1 MTGGVFTHN
10 TVNGSDMIS
19 LESGSGSGFILG
31 GSITHN
37 QVTNLLFFNNNNQRF
52 VIKNSTITEN
62 NCNGGALIYMY
73 SGMLNSTFEIGEG
86 AVIANNGPCN
96 RILLGAAATHIIKL
110 TGGEIYGNTISDYA
124 VIATN
129 NGNIEIS
136 GAPQIYG
143 NYAANNTTVERNLYV
158 YNKNSRPLKV
168 TGALKANGKNAHI
181 GLSLQN
187 YDTASYP
194 ITSGYTSKGN
204 DANTFNYF
212 FIDNPTYFSTK
223 LMNNEVY
230 YNNTNRPSSTNI
242 WRVKNGSSWTDTSS
256 GASSYTKVYD
266 GQPVQVALGSGST
279 SARSMASSSNGTT
292 GTNCVNA
299 GTYVFNNGAGNSY
312 KNPYFTVTILPKTVP
327 VTGTPTANSKP
338 YDGNVNTT
346 GNTDNMTFDRAA
358 AGNANISLRARG
370 EFVDANMGNNKKV
383 YTYVYFVDAS
393 GKENTNYIPDNN
405 TFICYANI
413 TQKTVGTKEVVGLT
427 ANFASGVHVFGIN
440 FPDSRLKNYLTVTA
454 TYNDGTTANIAAA
467 NYTISGTKIVG
478 FNTLYANFG
487 GFSAPFYVNLIKE
500 VSGIRLTSKQTTQ
513 TIYYYQLTTIAEVK
527 NSYITPQFVYADGS
541 GAAGFTYYC
550 ASWSYS
556 GTEKDAFG
564 QWCNN
569 VTVTAS
575 YMGYSASC
583 VLKIT
588 PAEVS
593 TVNATFTQPIIPI
606 FKTTP
611 INDLKQY
618 ISASYV
624 RNDGYTKALGA
635 NEYTINGSLGNT
647 FTSGG
652 KTYAQ
657 LTITMNSYGKKTSA
671 GFNVEVN
678 AKEVLGVSAQNSQT
692 ENQIVYAGYPTTVL
706 PNFLTVKVLYSTDIT
721 WDRISA
727 LKGQSTLASN
737 VKSVLSGVNNLEQ
750 FYGLSE
756 ANKQLVYNA
765 ILRVPTKDDANG
777 LWNGLSSITDYTLS
791 GTLIV
796 GRPYITVHYGG
807 KTCEFQ
813 VTVSP
818 VTYTHFAAKFAQG
831 NLIVYDTSSLETLK
845 PNLTIHTIST
855 NGVAG
860 TTKDYNL
867 SYAGYYDAAGKYH
880 TELPGTGRQLM
891 YGCTNVI
898 KATYIND
905 SNVYTTFRVN
915 VSEEYIVRIEAE
927 WTQPGSPIFVGTEIN
942 ALKSHL
948 KVTVIMSNAA
958 HNRVLSAGDYTLS
971 GGVTEGQPAI
981 TVNYSGITT
990 TFRPTITAVRV
1001 TGITATFAQGE
1012 TKIYT
1017 TTPESTIKNLVT
1029 VTATYNNG
1037 TTKVLES
1044 GAYVLSYKLTAGAGI
1059 TAGIPAADL
1068 TVTYNWQDYEGERP
1082 SYTISKAITVQ
1093 DTILVKIVA
1102 KFSGVSGTDY
1112 NIYETNSAEETTA
1125 ALAMLAGVNA
1135 SGKLQV
1141 IPYYSKNGK
1150 LLGAK
1155 PGEALPFSEYNLAI
1169 DPKMGTEKLIA
1180 GANEIVVS
1188 HGGFT
1193 SSFSIN
1199 VKKIALESIEA
1210 EGNFEDITI
1219 YSTTAL
1225 ETIKAQITVY
1235 ARYNNKPAERVN
1247 VGDNFRLVAPE
1258 NIVSGQN
1265 NEYTVYYSEDG
1276 IEKTAKVSVP
1286 VAELV
1291 LSRIEAV
1298 WTPNSS
1304 YKVYTD
1310 TEVSANV
1317 LGQSGCLEV
1326 TAYYGNG
1333 EQRTIQYTEYT
1344 LSGELVAGK
1353 STVTVNYG
1361 RKTTTFEIDVI
1372 QAEMARIE
1380 ITEFNPNNVKIY
1392 TSTPLNSLKE
1402 IMTVMG
1408 TMNSGSQAALAAE
1421 DYTVTGSLQAVNG
1434 EDGSVTEPYITVVY
1448 NKNNAITDTRTPIT
1462 VESAKLDRIEV
1473 TFNQNTAGENGK
1485 ELIIYA
1491 SDDPAKLQEI
1501 KGRITRVTAYYTDGM
1516 TESSEAVEEYTLSG
1530 SIATAGTAT
1539 LTVSYNGKSAT
1550 FNVRVTALA
1559 VVGINAEFK
1568 QTSRVFTATPL
1579 ETIKGMLVVKPRYN
1593 DGSVGA
1599 ALTVNEYKLERRG
1612 AYEEQYEVT
1621 VVSNPDG
1628 IDYSTGEYYK
1638 VYYTS
1643 TSDNGAGL
1651 ADAEKELNADDSIYK
1666 DYVKDEKTAA
1676 DGSVVTT
1683 LYVPVSGAEPGV
1695 TIYHIDRYY
1704 EITNEDFQ
1712 PGVLGLFRVTYNM
1725 NTALTAEFTANIDSA
1740 KLIRI
1745 EARWTKGANG
1755 EEGPDRTI
1763 YTSTP
1768 LEDLR
1773 EWLYVSAVYEDVM
1786 EDGDDY
1792 EGGEVG
1798 VTVITK
1804 ERIIGDYTLST
1815 VTDGLSAGKCSVA
1828 VGYNGLIDT
1837 IVVNVTPVEVASVTA
1852 IYNQKGKVYESTPLE
1867 DLKKMLTITAYNND
1881 GKHKTVDAEGYTLEV
1896 ISGGGKLE
1904 RGKTCVVE
1912 VTLKEKTSVKT
1923 TFTVDVEA
1931 YTIIGITASD
1941 AGTKP
1946 ENVTIYTT
1954 TALET
1959 IKQYIKVEAT
1969 LADGSGQESRQTVV
1983 DFTLSGTLTAGDSVL
1998 VVTYNGK
2005 ITSYVLHG
2013 VVAVQATGISA
2024 SIDQT
2029 SRVYTTTELD
2039 SIKSMITVNATYN
2052 NGTSGR
2058 VSDEDYELIGTLESG
2073 STCEITV
2080 RYTGETGYEV
2090 ADAKVSVDVEKAV
2103 LTRISQVYTQGDND
2117 IVYAT
2122 DDIYKLSQWLHVYAH
2137 YSVDGV
2143 EIEPQEVGGYTLT
2156 GELTAGYIPILV
2168 TYNGLTTYFNAQ
2180 ITAVSLQGISASYR
2194 PTTEVYAATPLDS
2207 LKEMIY
2213 VEAYY
2218 NNGKT
2223 EALAAEDY
2231 YLSVETEVETE
2242 NGDKTTYGYFVP
2254 GEVST
2259 VTVTYGRDVNMT
2271 DKFLVSVKDAQLI
2284 GIKATLTEGYK
2295 IYYGKNTIEDLRQY
2309 LSVVATYEEVVYDKN
2324 EAGEYIPN
2332 KVNKEVVVT
2341 GYTLSG
2347 VLEKDKANRISV
2359 FYSGAVAYVEVT
2371 PLTVELTGLSISYK
2385 QTERIY
2391 ESTPVNYLKS
2401 MFEVTALYN
2410 DGTGA
2415 SVAGSLY
2422 EIYAL
2427 DASGNATADNKLV
2440 LKEVIAGG
2448 AVVGYTAG
2456 VRISYTEDGI
2466 TKTSDATVQ
2475 VEKLSIIGIEAT
2487 FEPGDRKFYALNGL
2501 DDLKPYI
2508 TATVQIGVKDPV
2520 NVDHTEVVTDYFLKT
2535 GTDNKLVEGEN
2546 VVTVEY
2552 NGVSTEIQVYVT
2564 PKASVG
2570 LVAEFTQITKVFTTT
2585 PLFDLKDMLV
2595 VKKQYNDGTYELI
2608 EDYTLAVIVE
2618 GTTTSNVLKAG
2629 LNYVNVYYNDG
2640 GTQISTTFEVSVEAT
2655 TLSYITVE
2663 YNQTGNIYTSQ
2674 ELGFLV
2680 QWLKVWAH
2688 YNDSSVIE
2696 IITGYNLVGELYAGT
2711 STITVTYG
2719 GKQTTF
2725 NATVTEVSLVAMS
2738 ATFTQNA
2745 KVYESTSLDDLK
2757 SMLSVSLIYNNGET
2771 AEVADEDYYI
2781 SGALVA
2787 GENCQMTVVY
2797 LKDQSQRAYFYVHVV
2812 STVLD
2817 RIEAKWKTGAEL
2829 PEIYT
2834 TTDIE
2839 ILKEYLEVK
2848 AYYVAGSDD
2857 DNAVTE
2863 EDVYDYTLT
2872 TESGKLEAGNAR
2884 ITVNYNGFTYPI
2896 TVTVIQTVAT
2906 ELEVEFNQGDV
2917 KIYESTPLEVLRDL
2931 LKVDVTFNDGTVK
2944 EDIKDYVITRV
2955 GVDEVSISYGEAEAK
2970 KVKFELAKDDSGQVI
2985 TIIKLEVT
2993 YVNGT
2998 TPEIYTS
3005 AKIES
3010 VKNLINVNVYYS
3022 DKPTEAVM
3030 LSAEEYVLEGTI
3042 AEGISQLTVRYNGRL
3057 VKFDIRV
3064 VAPAVTGIRV
3074 ADFVQGYTK
3083 IYDSTPLDNLRKL
3096 LTVTATYEDGSER
3109 EITEYNITGTLVK
3122 GLSCPVTISVG
3133 EYKHTIEVQVENV
3146 AISDIEANPT
3156 LPVMVVRMLNTSAAT
3171 QINPG
3176 YTLDA
3181 VKRLLSVYVFPVG
3194 TNDIDLNNTAA
3205 IEKYKLTSNQYQ
3217 LTGVLL
3223 QDAKK
3228 TMVIDNKK
3236 YYSST
3241 LTVTYKNTYSLVA
3254 TIEVPTGLVTD

>member
-1 MTGGVFTHN
+1 MNSGGWYST
-10 TVNGSDMIS
+10 
-19 LESGSGSGFILG
+19 
-31 GSITHN
+31 
-37 QVTNLLFFNNNNQRF
+37 RF
-52 VIKNSTITEN
+52 VHTDGTY
-62 NCNGGALIYMY
+62 GAGISYPSY
-73 SGMLNSTFEIGEG
+73 TFSSPTKDIFGYPSG
-86 AVIANNGPCN
+86 
-96 RILLGAAATHIIKL
+96 
-110 TGGEIYGNTISDYA
+110 D
-124 VIATN
+124 
-129 NGNIEIS
+129 
-136 GAPQIYG
+136 
-143 NYAANNTTVERNLYV
+143 TTV
-158 YNKNSRPLKV
+158 
-168 TGALKANGKNAHI
+168 
-181 GLSLQN
+181 
-187 YDTASYP
+187 
-194 ITSGYTSKGN
+194 
-204 DANTFNYF
+204 TF
-212 FIDNPTYFSTK
+212 T
-223 LMNNEVY
+223 
-230 YNNTNRPSSTNI
+230 
-242 WRVKNGSSWTDTSS
+242 
-256 GASSYTKVYD
+256 
-266 GQPVQVALGSGST
+266 
-279 SARSMASSSNGTT
+279 
-292 GTNCVNA
+292 
-299 GTYVFNNGAGNSY
+299 
-312 KNPYFTVTILPKTVP
+312 
-327 VTGTPTANSKP
+327 
-338 YDGNVNTT
+338 
-346 GNTDNMTFDRAA
+346 
-358 AGNANISLRARG
+358 
-370 EFVDANMGNNKKV
+370 
-383 YTYVYFVDAS
+383 
-393 GKENTNYIPDNN
+393 
-405 TFICYANI
+405 
-413 TQKTVGTKEVVGLT
+413 
-427 ANFASGVHVFGIN
+427 
-440 FPDSRLKNYLTVTA
+440 
-454 TYNDGTTANIAAA
+454 
-467 NYTISGTKIVG
+467 
-478 FNTLYANFG
+478 
-487 GFSAPFYVNLIKE
+487 
-500 VSGIRLTSKQTTQ
+500 
-513 TIYYYQLTTIAEVK
+513 
-527 NSYITPQFVYADGS
+527 
-541 GAAGFTYYC
+541 
-550 ASWSYS
+550 
-556 GTEKDAFG
+556 
-564 QWCNN
+564 
-569 VTVTAS
+569 
-575 YMGYSASC
+575 YMGYSTTC
-583 VLKIT
+583 VFKFT
-588 PAEVS
+588 PIEVS
-593 TVNATFTQPIIPI
+593 TVNAIFTQPVTPI

-611 INDLKQY
+611 LNDLKAY
-618 ISASYV
+618 ISASYT
-624 RNDGYTKALGA
+624 RNDGVTTALGA
-635 NEYTINGSLGNT
+635 SNYTINGSLSNT

-831 NLIVYDTSSLETLK
+831 NLIVYDTTSLEALK

-860 TTKDYNL
+860 TTKEYNL
-867 SYAGYYDAAGKYH
+867 TYAGYYDAAGKYH

-905 SNVYTTFRVN
+905 SSVYTTFRVN

-948 KVTVIMSNAA
+948 RVSVIMSNAA
-958 HNRVLSAGDYTLS
+958 HNRVLSAGDYSLS
-971 GGVTEGQPAI
+971 GSVTEGQPAI

-990 TFRPTITAVRV
+990 TFRPTITAVKV
-1001 TGITATFAQGE
+1001 TGITATFKQGT

-1059 TAGIPAADL
+1059 TAGIPKADL

-1082 SYTISKAITVQ
+1082 SHTISGAIEVQ

-1125 ALAMLAGVNA
+1125 ALATLEGVNA

-1155 PGEALPFSEYNLAI
+1155 PGEALRFSEYKLAI
-1169 DPKMGTEKLIA
+1169 DPKMGTDKLIA
-1180 GANEIVVS
+1180 GANEIVVT

-1210 EGNFEDITI
+1210 EGNFSGQTI

-1225 ETIKAQITVY
+1225 ETIKKHITVY

-1247 VGDNFRLVAPE
+1247 VGDNFRLVAPDD
-1258 NIVSGQN
+1258 IVSGQE

-1276 IEKTAKVSVP
+1276 IEKTAKVMVP

-1291 LSRIEAV
+1291 LERIAAV
-1298 WTPNSS
+1298 WTPDGS

-1317 LGQSGCLEV
+1317 LGQSGCLDV

-1333 EQRTIQYTEYT
+1333 EQRTIAYTEYT

-1353 STVTVNYG
+1353 STITVNYG

-1372 QAEMARIE
+1372 QAEMSRIN
-1380 ITEFNPNNVKIY
+1380 ITVFNPNNVKIY

-1408 TMNSGSQAALAAE
+1408 TMNSGSQAALKADE
-1421 DYTVTGSLQAVNG
+1421 YTVTGSLQAVNG

-1473 TFNQNTAGENGK
+1473 TFNQSTAGENGK

-1501 KGRITRVTAYYTDGM
+1501 KGRIERVTAYYTDGM

-1559 VVGINAEFK
+1559 VVGINAEFT

-1612 AYEEQYEVT
+1612 AYEEQYDVT

-1651 ADAEKELNADDSIYK
+1651 AEKEKELANSDEYK

-1676 DGSVVTT
+1676 NGSVVTT
-1683 LYVPVSGAEPGV
+1683 LYVPVSGAEAGE

-1745 EARWTKGANG
+1745 EAKWTKNASGV
-1755 EEGPDRTI
+1755 EGPDRTI

-1773 EWLYVSAVYEDVM
+1773 EWLYVSAVYEDVL
-1786 EDGDDY
+1786 EEGDNY
-1792 EGGEVG
+1792 EGEGEVG

-1837 IVVNVTPVEVASVTA
+1837 IVVDVTPVEVASVTA

-1896 ISGGGKLE
+1896 KSGGGKLE

-1946 ENVTIYTT
+1946 ENVTIYTAT
-1954 TALET
+1954 ELET

-1969 LADGSGQESRQTVV
+1969 LADGSGQESKQTVV

-2090 ADAKVSVDVEKAV
+2090 ADAKVSVEVEKAV
-2103 LTRISQVYTQGDND
+2103 LTRISQEYTQGDND

-2143 EIEPQEVGGYTLT
+2143 ELEPQEVGGYTLT

-2242 NGDKTTYGYFVP
+2242 TGDKTTYGYFVP

-2284 GIKATLTEGYK
+2284 GITATFAKDEDNNDVYK

-2309 LSVVATYEEVVYDKN
+2309 LSVTATYEEVIYEKD
-2324 EAGEYIPN
+2324 EAGEYIPS
-2332 KVNKEVVVT
+2332 KVEKDVVVT

-2347 VLEKDKANRISV
+2347 VLEKDKSNRISV
-2359 FYSGAVAYVEVT
+2359 FYSGAVAYVDVT

-2391 ESTPVNYLKS
+2391 ESTPVNYLKR

-2427 DASGNATADNKLV
+2427 DASGNATSDNKLV
-2440 LKEVIAGG
+2440 LKEVTAGG

-2466 TKTSDATVQ
+2466 EKTSDATVQ

-2520 NVDHTEVVTDYFLKT
+2520 NVDHTEEVTDYFLKT

-2552 NGVSTEIQVYVT
+2552 NGVSTEIAVYVT

-2608 EDYTLAVIVE
+2608 EEYSLAVIVE

-2629 LNYVNVYYNDG
+2629 TNYVNVYYNDG

-2655 TLSYITVE
+2655 SLSYITVE

-2757 SMLSVSLIYNNGET
+2757 SMLSVNLIYNNGET
-2771 AEVADEDYYI
+2771 AEVAEEDYYI

-2839 ILKEYLEVK
+2839 ILKEYLDVK
-2848 AYYVAGSDD
+2848 AYYVAGSD
-2857 DNAVTE
+2857 VTE
-2863 EDVYDYTLT
+2863 EEVYDYTLT

-2906 ELEVEFNQGDV
+2906 ELNVEFNQGEV

-2985 TIIKLEVT
+2985 TIIKLEVK

-3005 AKIES
+3005 AKLES

-3156 LPVMVVRMLNTSAAT
+3156 LPVMVVRMLNTSEAT
-3171 QINPG
+3171 QINPN
-3176 YTLDA
+3176 YTLEA

-3254 TIEVPTGLVTD
+3254 TIEVPTGLVKD